1 MGSIRGLGRS
11 PGEGNGYPLQYSGL
25 ENFLTKSRTWLSDF
39 HFPKLLKTINST
51 WFMWMVLLI
60 CCWLW
65 FAGLFFFLVALGLS
79 CSMRDLFSCLMWD
92 LVPWP
97 GIKPRPSALGAQSY
111 PLDHQGSSGLLV
123 FYWQFLHRY
132 WSKYWPVVFWYC
144 LSFCFGIRAGLIRWV
159 WPRHIF
165 WKTSGKIGAKVT
177 ILKSTLS
184 DM

>member
-1 MGSIRGLGRS
+1 MKEIVSVKFIIC
-11 PGEGNGYPLQYSGL
+11 
-25 ENFLTKSRTWLSDF
+25 FLCIEIMWFFSFMLLMWCITLTDV
-39 HFPKLLKTINST
+39 HKLNHPCILNVNST

-144 LSFCFGIRAGLIRWV
+144 LSFCFGIRVMLA
-159 WPRHIF
+159 
-165 WKTSGKIGAKVT
+165 S
-177 ILKSTLS
+177 
-184 DM
+184 